1 MVINKAFKSEIH
13 INDSLKSIFNQFLG
27 NRRFIYNQL
36 LSIVENSP
44 IKSINLYGEKTYSI
58 KSRKNL
64 QEVCSYLSDKYDFL
78 SNSHSQ
84 SNQEASHALQKAF
97 SKHSKIQTKKDPNKG
112 KPKFKSK
119 KDDQGFFLPNQ
130 NNIYLF
136 DNYLECKPFDKF
148 FFYQS
153 ATSNPLL
160 VKKPLIDKKH
170 INSFR
175 KIFIRNPIPDEV
187 RNATITGIT
196 ISKSKKK
203 YFVSIN
209 YKYINEVSPIEESYI
224 TNIYSTNGIG
234 LHEDYVKNQSKR
246 IVGIDLGLKDKLILS
261 NGIKYSGINNDS
273 KYKELIVKQ
282 KSLQKS
288 LSKIVQSKKKK
299 ELDKRYKDGYKS
311 INKKDLQKLKKSKK
325 RDKYK
330 DVPKKFDLYKLF
342 LENNLTILSKDY
354 KFEKSFWKNVYKNY
368 KIKSLSK
375 EIFKIELKLKN
386 KRKDE
391 NHKISKE
398 IVDNNDFIFMEDLTL
413 KGMQNLWGNKIKQL
427 GLSQLTMFIKYK
439 AENQGKIFSKID
451 RFYPSSKTCCNC
463 GNKKN
468 LLLSD
473 RIYSCEKCNIN
484 IDRDINAAINILLEG
499 IKKLIIEKEL
509 NPSII
514 NIGDLKD
521 YLIEKLNDTSKVVD
535 EKKISDNLLRKP
547 QH

>member
-1 MVINKAFKSEIH
+1 MIINKAFKSEIH
-13 INDSLKSIFNQFLG
+13 INDSLKSVFNQFLG

-44 IKSINLYGEKTYSI
+44 IKSINLDGEKTYSI

-64 QEVCSYLSDKYDFL
+64 QEVCSYLSDKYEFL
-78 SNSHSQ
+78 SKSHSQ
-84 SNQEASHALQKAF
+84 SNQEASHSLQKAF
-97 SKHSKIQTKKDPNKG
+97 NKYSKIQTTQSEQTKFVRKKDPNKG

-175 KIFIRNPIPDEV
+175 KIFIKNPIPDEV
-187 RNATITGIT
+187 KEATITGIT

-203 YFVSIN
+203 YFLSIN
-209 YKYINEVSPIEESYI
+209 YKYEN
-224 TNIYSTNGIG
+224 NLSTLDSNY
-234 LHEDYVKNQSKR
+234 LVDYVNLLTECNKQLIACKNQSNLLSECNKQSIACKNQSSR

-261 NGIKYSGINNDS
+261 NGVKYSGINNDS

-330 DVPKKFDLYKLF
+330 NVPKKFDLYKLF

-354 KFEKSFWKNVYKNY
+354 KFEKSFWKNVYKDY
-368 KIKSLSK
+368 EIKSLNK

-386 KRKDE
+386 LRKDE

-398 IVDNNDFIFMEDLTL
+398 IVDSNDFIFMEDLTL

-439 AENQGKIFSKID
+439 AENQGKVFSKID

-468 LLLSD
+468 LY
-473 RIYSCEKCNIN
+473 IYS
-484 IDRDINAAINILLEG
+484 
-499 IKKLIIEKEL
+499 
-509 NPSII
+509 
-514 NIGDLKD
+514 
-521 YLIEKLNDTSKVVD
+521 
-535 EKKISDNLLRKP
+535 
-547 QH
+547 

>member
-1 MVINKAFKSEIH
+1 M
-13 INDSLKSIFNQFLG
+13 
-27 NRRFIYNQL
+27 
-36 LSIVENSP
+36 
-44 IKSINLYGEKTYSI
+44 
-58 KSRKNL
+58 
-64 QEVCSYLSDKYDFL
+64 
-78 SNSHSQ
+78 
-84 SNQEASHALQKAF
+84 
-97 SKHSKIQTKKDPNKG
+97 
-112 KPKFKSK
+112 
-119 KDDQGFFLPNQ
+119 
-130 NNIYLF
+130 
-136 DNYLECKPFDKF
+136 
-148 FFYQS
+148 
-153 ATSNPLL
+153 L

-175 KIFIRNPIPDEV
+175 KIFIKNPIPDEV

-203 YFVSIN
+203 YFLSIN
-209 YKYINEVSPIEESYI
+209 YKYEN
-224 TNIYSTNGIG
+224 NLSTLDSNY
-234 LHEDYVKNQSKR
+234 LVDYVNLLTECNKQLIACKNQSSR

-261 NGIKYSGINNDS
+261 NGIKYSGINNDL

-299 ELDKRYKDGYKS
+299 ELDKRYKEGYKS
-311 INKKDLQKLKKSKK
+311 ISKKDLQKLKKSKK

-354 KFEKSFWKNVYKNY
+354 KFEKSFWKNVYKDY
-368 KIKSLSK
+368 EIKSLSK

-439 AENQGKIFSKID
+439 AENQGKVFSKID

-468 LLLSD
+468 LLLSN
-473 RIYSCEKCNIN
+473 RIYNCEKCNIN

-514 NIGDLKD
+514 KIGDLKD